1 MGGEIPADSGDGKQ
15 KKQEQ
20 PRISFS
26 QAFDEVQQAPGVA
39 PGALQ
44 NGEKPKSLD
53 PFYTPPT
60 DGSRRPGRATY
71 GTDRDPTGGSIPRER
86 QTEVPGNFQEHHADK
101 ARDPNQPYSRYDPT
115 GRNQTAQVDIQ
126 QKARADA
133 HIMSIIAKRGLAND
147 ISRDPD
153 ARTADGIM
161 RGSTRLVVAGL
172 GGVLASKSEGL
183 INTAAERSVNFGEG
197 LKASES
203 GLKRTAG
210 TVVEQPGK
218 FWQRFGTSTGDYIP
232 TKGANLAAEAST
244 LRTGMIDSMQKIAT
258 EGSDDA
264 AKALANHKLPILRG
278 SITPDVIATAKTSP
292 GIWSADEIAN
302 LEKISKAEATLAAQA
317 KKAGGAVADDMGG
330 FKAFRTG
337 LTGAVGTYGAVLAD
351 RSLAETISGNKNA
364 AAESWNVMQ
373 WAAPASL
380 ALGKT
385 TWGKA
390 GYLGVSLLGSRG
402 TDALLGKAP
411 DNWNAPTGMMDWK
424 DAGMLGATLTLASR
438 IPNPIGRVGVAL
450 AGVTA
455 VKGIHAFEDNLPGN
469 LKATYADTKE
479 QVVNDSRERS
489 GSSLNAMRESYQ
501 NLSAKKEDYLFD
513 LVRASDEQMKASWN
527 LKKQDGT
534 PLLSDDMKLLAYR
547 QDGVMRRS
555 LADETIKNGTRIID
569 KSKVA
574 YMLEGYN
581 LDLNGLAADLLLR
594 SASSTSGAAF
604 MTQAIINNNNDSS
617 KPKILVEGSQPTQA
631 EIDGLNK
638 FTADTRK
645 NLDAILDGKHDIPGA
660 INELSKPKWAGAN
673 SDDLL
678 RTVVFEVDRQ
688 AIKYAKKGAGAR
700 DAAVAAEQA
709 GNTAVAEMASREK
722 QDCERMLAKLFRD
735 QAVAY
740 LAMAK
745 NKLDHGKDG
754 GGAQDLLFNE
764 ANNQHD
770 LLPGNR
776 RKAYNGAQGAILM
789 AARFGGGFD
798 NPDLKQLVEE
808 YNKLAERVP
817 ATIRNNF
824 RDTKLNPLNVDNGLQ
839 R

>member
-1 MGGEIPADSGDGKQ
+1 S
-15 KKQEQ
+15 
-20 PRISFS
+20 
-26 QAFDEVQQAPGVA
+26 
-39 PGALQ
+39 
-44 NGEKPKSLD
+44 
-53 PFYTPPT
+53 
-60 DGSRRPGRATY
+60 
-71 GTDRDPTGGSIPRER
+71 
-86 QTEVPGNFQEHHADK
+86 
-101 ARDPNQPYSRYDPT
+101 
-115 GRNQTAQVDIQ
+115 
-126 QKARADA
+126 
-133 HIMSIIAKRGLAND
+133 
-147 ISRDPD
+147 
-153 ARTADGIM
+153 
-161 RGSTRLVVAGL
+161 
-172 GGVLASKSEGL
+172 
-183 INTAAERSVNFGEG
+183 
-197 LKASES
+197 
-203 GLKRTAG
+203 
-210 TVVEQPGK
+210 
-218 FWQRFGTSTGDYIP
+218 
-232 TKGANLAAEAST
+232 AAEA
-244 LRTGMIDSMQKIAT
+244 
-258 EGSDDA
+258 
-264 AKALANHKLPILRG
+264 
-278 SITPDVIATAKTSP
+278 
-292 GIWSADEIAN
+292 
-302 LEKISKAEATLAAQA
+302 
-317 KKAGGAVADDMGG
+317 
-330 FKAFRTG
+330 
-337 LTGAVGTYGAVLAD
+337 
-351 RSLAETISGNKNA
+351 ISGNKNA

-390 GYLGVSLLGSRG
+390 GYLGLSLLGSRG

-479 QVVNDSRERS
+479 QVLNDSRERS

-501 NLSAKKEDYLFD
+501 NLSGKKEDYLFD

-594 SASSTSGAAF
+594 SASSTGGAAF
-604 MTQAIINNNNDSS
+604 MTQSIINNNNDSS
-617 KPKILVEGSQPTQA
+617 KPKILVEGTQPTQA

-764 ANNQHD
+764 ATNQHD

-817 ATIRNNF
+817 ATIRSNF